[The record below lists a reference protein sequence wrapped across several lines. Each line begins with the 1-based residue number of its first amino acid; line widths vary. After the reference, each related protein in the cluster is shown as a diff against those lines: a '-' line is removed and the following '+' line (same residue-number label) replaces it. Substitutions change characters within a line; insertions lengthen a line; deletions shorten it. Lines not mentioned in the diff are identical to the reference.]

1 MDYTNCSMKNTFLLE
16 MQERGYLNQCTDL
29 VKLEDLCGKQ
39 KIKAYI
45 GFDCTAS
52 SLHVGSLLQIMVLKL
67 MQKHGHQPIV
77 LLGGGTTLIGDPS
90 GKDSTRKILEK
101 KIIDRNIK
109 NIKKVFTKIL
119 DNSNKKTK
127 PIFVNNFSWLSKLNY
142 IEFLRDIGSH
152 FTINKMLTFD
162 SVKLRLEREQSLSYM
177 EFNYM
182 ILQAY
187 DFFQLFRKNKCL
199 LQIGGSDQW
208 GNIVSGVEL
217 IRRILKRDAFGL
229 TTPLITLASGAKMGK
244 TEKGAIWLNE
254 KMFSPYEYWQFWR
267 NTDDRDVKKF
277 LNFFTE
283 INPNEIKELIQKEK
297 NINKLKIL
305 LANETTKLLHGNAA
319 SQKAEKTASETF
331 GTNGFSKDLPEIKI
345 NINDLKLGIKLLDLL
360 SSNKIVSSKSE
371 ARRAIQGKAIKI
383 DDEIL
388 TDEKKVINLDDFKN
402 NKFIKI
408 SFGKKKHYLLKII

>member
-305 LANETTKLLHGNAA
+305 LANETTKLLHGKAA

-402 NKFIKI
+402 KKFIKI